1 MRITTKG
8 RYGLRAVIVLA
19 SVSGDK
25 PVPIR
30 YIAEKEELSPEF
42 LEQIFFRLKK
52 AGIIRSTRGAGGGF
66 KLNKKPEDISILDI
80 MLAVG
85 EDINLSPCETSKST
99 VCDRIE
105 SCRTSSVW
113 QKGTQMMRDYFN
125 SITLKDAMENCLGP
139 DFNFQEEPAQV

>member
-19 SVSGDK
+19 SMEGDK

-30 YIAEKEELSPEF
+30 YIAEKENLSPEF

-52 AGIIRSTRGAGGGF
+52 AGIIYSTRGAGGGF
-66 KLNKKPEDISILDI
+66 KLNKEPKDITLLDI
-80 MLAVG
+80 MTSVG
-85 EDINLSPCETSKST
+85 EDINLSPCETSKDS

-105 SCRTSSVW
+105 TCKTTALW
-113 QKGTQMMRDYFN
+113 QKGTEMMRNYFQT
-125 SITLKDAMENCLGP
+125 ITLEDALADCTK
-139 DFNFQEEPAQV
+139 